1 MADENYSYAPKY
13 VQIQN
18 YILQKIESGEYAAGD
33 KIPSEIELARQ
44 FDVSRLTV
52 NTAVKELANSGIV
65 ERVQGKGTFVRFVPG
80 QSFSSPMAFSGGIKI
95 APFEHSNNKPH
106 RLLEHGVIKAD
117 AALCQK
123 LGLTAENPYVY
134 KIVRCVDVSSE
145 VDEVDYSYVPLSV
158 CKDHTFD
165 CEALKTFFLHDYICR
180 YFNEKPTHIRIFVD
194 TPLTSD
200 MELSLLNAPPEKL
213 FSWDISRE
221 SGAGGHHHG
230 LHAQGEP
237 SLHHAGILSVFSPKK
252 QNKYPEAAAQCAVRQ
267 PFLRGDG
274 SIRFGTELRGRSALF
289 LQKRDCFWHNREF
302 STNKLGLLTIYNR
315 GHHGYTYVRLISCLY
330 I

>member
-18 YILQKIESGEYAAGD
+18 YILQKIESGEYTAGD

-65 ERVQGKGTFVRFVPG
+65 ERVQGKGTFVR
-80 QSFSSPMAFSGGIKI
+80 
-95 APFEHSNNKPH
+95 FEHSNNKPH

-213 FSWDISRE
+213 FSWDTFLY
-221 SGAGGHHHG
+221 HG
-230 LHAQGEP
+230 NQVLAVTTTV
-237 SLHHAGILSVFSPKK
+237 SMPKE
-252 QNKYPEAAAQCAVRQ
+252 NR
-267 PFLRGDG
+267 PFITL
-274 SIRFGTELRGRSALF
+274 
-289 LQKRDCFWHNREF
+289 EF
-302 STNKLGLLTIYNR
+302 
-315 GHHGYTYVRLISCLY
+315 
-330 I
+330 

>member
-18 YILQKIESGEYAAGD
+18 YILQKIESGEYTAGD

-52 NTAVKELANSGIV
+52 NPAVKELANSGIV
-65 ERVQGKGTFVRFVPG
+65 ERVQGKGTFVRFV
-80 QSFSSPMAFSGGIKI
+80 
-95 APFEHSNNKPH
+95 PH

-213 FSWDISRE
+213 FSWDTFLY
-221 SGAGGHHHG
+221 HG
-230 LHAQGEP
+230 NQVLAVTTTV
-237 SLHHAGILSVFSPKK
+237 SMPKE
-252 QNKYPEAAAQCAVRQ
+252 NR
-267 PFLRGDG
+267 PFITL
-274 SIRFGTELRGRSALF
+274 
-289 LQKRDCFWHNREF
+289 EF
-302 STNKLGLLTIYNR
+302 
-315 GHHGYTYVRLISCLY
+315 
-330 I
+330 

>member
-123 LGLTAENPYVY
+123 LGLTAENPYG
-134 KIVRCVDVSSE
+134 
-145 VDEVDYSYVPLSV
+145 YVPLSV

-213 FSWDISRE
+213 FSWDTFLY
-221 SGAGGHHHG
+221 HG
-230 LHAQGEP
+230 NQVLAVTTTV
-237 SLHHAGILSVFSPKK
+237 SMPKE
-252 QNKYPEAAAQCAVRQ
+252 NR
-267 PFLRGDG
+267 PFITL
-274 SIRFGTELRGRSALF
+274 
-289 LQKRDCFWHNREF
+289 EF
-302 STNKLGLLTIYNR
+302 
-315 GHHGYTYVRLISCLY
+315 
-330 I
+330 

>member
-200 MELSLLNAPPEKL
+200 
-213 FSWDISRE
+213 
-221 SGAGGHHHG
+221 H
-230 LHAQGEP
+230 
-237 SLHHAGILSVFSPKK
+237 
-252 QNKYPEAAAQCAVRQ
+252 
-267 PFLRGDG
+267 
-274 SIRFGTELRGRSALF
+274 
-289 LQKRDCFWHNREF
+289 
-302 STNKLGLLTIYNR
+302 
-315 GHHGYTYVRLISCLY
+315 
-330 I
+330 

>member
-18 YILQKIESGEYAAGD
+18 YILQKIESGEYTAGD
-33 KIPSEIELARQ
+33 KIPSETELARQ

-80 QSFSSPMAFSGGIKI
+80 QSFSSPMAFSSGIKI

-180 YFNEKPTHIRIFVD
+180 YFNE
-194 TPLTSD
+194 
-200 MELSLLNAPPEKL
+200 
-213 FSWDISRE
+213 
-221 SGAGGHHHG
+221 
-230 LHAQGEP
+230 
-237 SLHHAGILSVFSPKK
+237 
-252 QNKYPEAAAQCAVRQ
+252 
-267 PFLRGDG
+267 
-274 SIRFGTELRGRSALF
+274 
-289 LQKRDCFWHNREF
+289 
-302 STNKLGLLTIYNR
+302 
-315 GHHGYTYVRLISCLY
+315 
-330 I
+330 